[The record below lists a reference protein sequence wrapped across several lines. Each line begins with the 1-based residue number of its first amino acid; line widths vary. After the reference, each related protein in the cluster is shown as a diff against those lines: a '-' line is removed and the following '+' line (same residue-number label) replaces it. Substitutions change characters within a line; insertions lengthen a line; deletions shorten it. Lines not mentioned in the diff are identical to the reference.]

1 MNQNFDI
8 PLEFLTD
15 DEVQE
20 LSKFVG
26 RLEEVSK
33 RDESQ
38 SDFITF
44 VKHVWPTF
52 IEGNHHKI
60 YAEKLQKVA
69 EGKIKRLIINMPP
82 RHTKSEIA
90 SY

>member
-38 SDFITF
+38 SDFITL
-44 VKHVWPTF
+44 V
-52 IEGNHHKI
+52 
-60 YAEKLQKVA
+60 
-69 EGKIKRLIINMPP
+69 
-82 RHTKSEIA
+82 
-90 SY
+90 